1 MTFASRPSGEYAK
14 SRRCPHS
21 LSTAEA
27 AALPTAGAK
36 PEAAALATMRAKA
49 AALPTAGAKPELAT
63 ATMRTEEGHDG

>member
-36 PEAAALATMRAKA
+36 PELATATMRTKA